1 MIPMHTWVIGAGGL
15 LGSAIQRQS
24 PNSFSAHAI
33 PWNNP
38 HQATI
43 ALTTSL
49 DEFAEFTNDEPWRII
64 WAAGRATTAATPE
77 EAEKEL
83 TTFERFIGA
92 LTNAQPE
99 GHGSF
104 TLVSSAGGVYAGSHN
119 PPFTSATEAR
129 HIGTYGDLKLAQEQA
144 CASLPGQGIG
154 TTVTRVSNLYG
165 PGQDLRKLQGVVS
178 RLCWAGIS
186 KEEVNIFVPLDTLR
200 DYIYVDDAAARI
212 LHWSRP
218 ESSQPNNDPMVRVV
232 ASGQPMGLGH
242 VINTVQD
249 VLHMRIP
256 VSFGTHAT
264 ASFQA
269 QDIRLIPD
277 TDATIANLPITPFPA
292 GVRRVFEDLLQ
303 RRQDPALIASSLG

>member
-1 MIPMHTWVIGAGGL
+1 MISMHTWVIGAGGL
-15 LGSAIQRQS
+15 LGSAIQRQAQN
-24 PNSFSAHAI
+24 PFNARAI
-33 PWNNP
+33 PWNDP

-49 DEFAEFTNDEPWRII
+49 GEFAALTNDEPWRII
-64 WAAGRATTAATPE
+64 WAAGRATTVATPE
-77 EAEKEL
+77 EAEQEL
-83 TTFERFIGA
+83 ETFERFIGA
-92 LTNAQPE
+92 LAKAQPE
-99 GHGSF
+99 GQGSF

-119 PPFTSATEAR
+119 PPFTSTTEAR
-129 HIGTYGDLKLAQEQA
+129 PIGTYGNLKLAQEQA
-144 CASLPGQGIG
+144 CAQLPHQGI
-154 TTVTRVSNLYG
+154 TTTITRVSNLYG

-186 KEEVNIFVPLDTLR
+186 KDEVNIFVPLDTLR

-218 ESSQPNNDPMVRVV
+218 ESSEPNYEPTVRVV

-249 VLHMRIP
+249 ILHMRIP
-256 VSFGTHAT
+256 VSFGTHET

-269 QDIRLIPD
+269 QDIRLTPD
-277 TDATIANLPITPFPA
+277 TDATIASLPITPFPA

>member
-1 MIPMHTWVIGAGGL
+1 MHTWVIGAGGL
-15 LGSAIQRQS
+15 LGSAIQRQV
-24 PNSFSAHAI
+24 PNPFSARAI
-33 PWNNP
+33 PWNDP

-43 ALTTSL
+43 ALTKSL
-49 DEFAEFTNDEPWRII
+49 DEFAALTNNEPSRII
-64 WAAGRATTAATPE
+64 WTAGRATTAATPD
-77 EAEKEL
+77 EAEQEL
-83 TTFERFIGA
+83 ATFERFIQVLATGP
-92 LTNAQPE
+92 LRGQGN
-99 GHGSF
+99 F
-104 TLVSSAGGVYAGSHN
+104 TLVSSAGGVYAESHN
-119 PPFTSATEAR
+119 PPFTSTSQAR
-129 HIGTYGDLKLAQEQA
+129 PIGTYGNLKLAQEQA
-144 CASLPGQGIG
+144 ASQLPHYGIN
-154 TTVTRVSNLYG
+154 TTITRVSNLYG

-212 LHWSRP
+212 LHWSKTEPSKRN
-218 ESSQPNNDPMVRVV
+218 EEPMVRVV
-232 ASGQPMGLGH
+232 ASGQSMGLGH

-277 TDATIANLPITPFPA
+277 IDATIAKLPITPFPA